1 MQLRKYVM
9 AMECDANKSPN
20 CWFGAKSKFWGKSWS
35 EVDQKARAGCCTM
48 TVGPHALSAIT
59 TNSCREPAKFG

>member
-35 EVDQKARAGCCTM
+35 EVDQKARAEGWVLHHDGRATCPKCNN
-48 TVGPHALSAIT
+48 HQQLS
-59 TNSCREPAKFG
+59 